1 MGSHIC
7 NIGQMGDQREPGVE
21 GGGGKPSTP
30 LGSWFGSQ
38 KRIYLEQKSRVYTPD
53 YSPAN
58 LWKYSFGAAIA
69 FGVLGVAL
77 GIHALTVKEV
87 VIDYTECCQPGEC
100 FKDHYGR
107 RICRKNLVDDSDQG
121 DIFPI
126 QGPILIYYYIENF
139 HQNHR
144 GYEDDRDD
152 KQLAGK
158 TIEGADCAN
167 NTRNVQPCGFAANT
181 MFTDK
186 IWDIIDDTSRK
197 SQVTGGMRDPKLGG
211 MNDPKLKEDLSY
223 SMEKYAYAAPKYSP
237 RPRKPERWTEEMHN
251 NYLAN
256 EPSFMEDFKVWM
268 RLAPLPKFQKLWY
281 RMGDQM
287 DKLDKG
293 TIDIEVKWPPGDV
306 DSSLKI
312 PNLRKK
318 IILTQQSFMG
328 TKSYSKSL
336 ISLILAVFFVVC
348 GFILRILAGEDGKYD
363 NKKNGVKE
371 EPRKKKLGCF

>member
-7 NIGQMGDQREPGVE
+7 NIGQMGDQREAGVE

-58 LWKYSFGAAIA
+58 LWKYYFGAAIA
-69 FGVLGVAL
+69 FGVLGAAL

-87 VIDYTECCQPGEC
+87 VIDYTECCQPRGPSNSC
-100 FKDHYGR
+100 T
-107 RICRKNLVDDSDQG
+107 CTKNLDDSDQG

-126 QGPILIYYYIENF
+126 QGPILIYYFIENF

-181 MFTDK
+181 MFTHK
-186 IWDIIDDTSRK
+186 IANIKDSYGK
-197 SQVTGGMRDPKLGG
+197 SQVKSSQG

-223 SMEKYAYAAPKYSP
+223 SMEKYAYAAPLDPQKYATPS
-237 RPRKPERWTEEMHN
+237 RPAIKPEPWTQEMHN
-251 NYLAN
+251 NYTAN
-256 EPSFMEDFKVWM
+256 EFSFMEDFKVWM
-268 RLAPLPKFQKLWY
+268 RLAPLPKFRKLWY
-281 RMGDQM
+281 RMGDQL

-293 TIDIEVKWPPGDV
+293 TIEIEVKWPPSGV

-328 TKSYSKSL
+328 TKSYYKCL

-363 NKKNGVKE
+363 NKKNGV
-371 EPRKKKLGCF
+371 

>member
-1 MGSHIC
+1 MGSHMC
-7 NIGQMGDQREPGVE
+7 NIGQMGDQREAGVE
-21 GGGGKPSTP
+21 GGAQGGGKPNTP

-58 LWKYSFGAAIA
+58 LWKYYFGAAIA

-77 GIHALTVKEV
+77 GIHAWTVKEV
-87 VIDYTECCQPGEC
+87 VIDYTECCHSCPIPC
-100 FKDHYGR
+100 T
-107 RICRKNLVDDSDQG
+107 KNLVNDSDQG

-167 NTRNVQPCGFAANT
+167 NTGNVQPCGFAANT

-186 IWDIIDDTSRK
+186 ILHIKDASGK
-197 SQVTGGMRDPKLGG
+197 SQVTGGMS
-211 MNDPKLKEDLSY
+211 NPKLKEDLSY
-223 SMEKYAYAAPKYSP
+223 SMEKYVYAAPKTGTQMP
-237 RPRKPERWTEEMHN
+237 KKPEGWEDWMHN
-251 NYLAN
+251 SYLKN
-256 EPSFMEDFKVWM
+256 DFSFMEDFKVWM
-268 RLAPLPKFQKLWY
+268 RLAPLPKFRKLWY
-281 RMGDQM
+281 RMEDQM

-293 TIDIEVKWPPGDV
+293 TIGIDVKWPPAGV

-318 IILTQQSFMG
+318 IILTQKSFMG
-328 TKSYSKSL
+328 TKSYYKCL

-348 GFILRILAGEDGKYD
+348 GFILRILAAEDGRYN

-371 EPRKKKLGCF
+371 EARKKKLGCF

>member
-1 MGSHIC
+1 MG
-7 NIGQMGDQREPGVE
+7 NIGQMGDQRGAGVE
-21 GGGGKPSTP
+21 GGGGKPNTP
-30 LGSWFGSQ
+30 LAGWFGSQ

-58 LWKYSFGAAIA
+58 LWKYYFGAAGA
-69 FGVLGVAL
+69 FGVLGFAL
-77 GIHALTVKEV
+77 FVQAWMVTEV
-87 VIDYTECCQPGEC
+87 VIDYTECCQPQTSGSC
-100 FKDHYGR
+100 T
-107 RICRKNLVDDSDQG
+107 CPKNLVTDSEGG
-121 DIFPI
+121 DVFPI
-126 QGPILIYYYIENF
+126 QAPILIYYYIENF

-152 KQLAGK
+152 KQLAGR

-186 IWDIIDDTSRK
+186 ILHIIDDTSRK
-197 SQVTGGMRDPKLGG
+197 SQVTGVMRNPKLGG
-211 MNDPKLKEDLSY
+211 MSNPKLKEDLSY

-293 TIDIEVKWPPGDV
+293 TIDIEVKWPPGEV

-312 PNLRKK
+312 PNLRNK

-328 TKSYSKSL
+328 TKSYSKSS

>member
-7 NIGQMGDQREPGVE
+7 NIGQMGDQREAGVE
-21 GGGGKPSTP
+21 GGGGKPNTP

-58 LWKYSFGAAIA
+58 LWKYYFGAAIA

-77 GIHALTVKEV
+77 GIHAWTVKEV
-87 VIDYTECCQPGEC
+87 VIDYTECCQPRGPSNS
-100 FKDHYGR
+100 
-107 RICRKNLVDDSDQG
+107 CRCPKNLVNDSDQG

-126 QGPILIYYYIENF
+126 PGPILIYYYIENF

-186 IWDIIDDTSRK
+186 IANIKDESGI
-197 SQVTGGMRDPKLGG
+197 SQVKGGMSNPKQGG
-211 MNDPKLKEDLSY
+211 MSNPKLKDNLSY
-223 SMEKYAYAAPKYSP
+223 
-237 RPRKPERWTEEMHN
+237 
-251 NYLAN
+251 
-256 EPSFMEDFKVWM
+256 
-268 RLAPLPKFQKLWY
+268 
-281 RMGDQM
+281 
-287 DKLDKG
+287 
-293 TIDIEVKWPPGDV
+293 
-306 DSSLKI
+306 
-312 PNLRKK
+312 
-318 IILTQQSFMG
+318 
-328 TKSYSKSL
+328 
-336 ISLILAVFFVVC
+336 
-348 GFILRILAGEDGKYD
+348 
-363 NKKNGVKE
+363 
-371 EPRKKKLGCF
+371 

>member
-7 NIGQMGDQREPGVE
+7 NIGQMGDQREAGVE
-21 GGGGKPSTP
+21 GGGGKPNTP

-53 YSPAN
+53 YSPTN
-58 LWKYSFGAAIA
+58 LWKYYFGAAVA

-77 GIHALTVKEV
+77 GIHAWTVREV

-100 FKDHYGR
+100 LQDLDGR
-107 RICRKNLVDDSDQG
+107 RICKKNLVDDSDQG
-121 DIFPI
+121 DIFPM

-158 TIEGADCAN
+158 TIEGADCGYGY
-167 NTRNVQPCGFAANT
+167 VQPCGFAANT

-186 IWDIIDDTSRK
+186 IANIKDASGK
-197 SQVTGGMRDPKLGG
+197 SQVKSSQG

-223 SMEKYAYAAPKYSP
+223 SMEKYAYAAPKKPSDP
-237 RPRKPERWTEEMHN
+237 GRRPYLWTKEMHN
-251 NYLAN
+251 NYTAN

-268 RLAPLPKFQKLWY
+268 RLAPLPKFRKLWY

-293 TIDIEVKWPPGDV
+293 TIDIDVKWPPGGV

-328 TKSYSKSL
+328 TKSCSKCL

-348 GFILRILAGEDGKYD
+348 GVILRILAAEDGKYD

-371 EPRKKKLGCF
+371 EARKKKLGCF

>member
-1 MGSHIC
+1 
-7 NIGQMGDQREPGVE
+7 MGDQSEAGVE

-58 LWKYSFGAAIA
+58 LWKYYFGAAVA

-77 GIHALTVKEV
+77 FVQAWMVTEV
-87 VIDYTECCQPGEC
+87 VIDYTECCQPKPSGSC
-100 FKDHYGR
+100 T
-107 RICRKNLVDDSDQG
+107 CPKNLVTDSEGG
-121 DIFPI
+121 DVFPI

-181 MFTDK
+181 MFTDE
-186 IWDIIDDTSRK
+186 ILDIKDASKK
-197 SQVTGGMRDPKLGG
+197 SQVTGSGG
-211 MNDPKLKEDLSY
+211 TKLKEDLSY
-223 SMEKYAYAAPKYSP
+223 SMEKYAYAAPKHNLS
-237 RPRKPERWTEEMHN
+237 KPAGWDDTMHN
-251 NYLAN
+251 RYMAN
-256 EPSFMEDFKVWM
+256 EFSFMEDFKVWM

-287 DKLDKG
+287 DKLEKG
-293 TIDIEVKWPPGDV
+293 TIEIEVKWPPGGV
-306 DSSLKI
+306 PSSLKI

-328 TKSYSKSL
+328 TKSYNKCL

-348 GFILRILAGEDGKYD
+348 GFILRILAAEDGKYD

-371 EPRKKKLGCF
+371 EARKKKLGCF

>member
-7 NIGQMGDQREPGVE
+7 NIGQMGDQREAGVE
-21 GGGGKPSTP
+21 GGGGKPNTP
-30 LGSWFGSQ
+30 LAGWFGSQ

-58 LWKYSFGAAIA
+58 LWKYYFGAAVA
-69 FGVLGVAL
+69 FGVLRFAL
-77 GIHALTVKEV
+77 FVQAWMVTEV
-87 VIDYTECCQPGEC
+87 VIDYTECCQPQSSGSC
-100 FKDHYGR
+100 T
-107 RICRKNLVDDSDQG
+107 CPKNLVTDSEGG
-121 DIFPI
+121 DVFPI

-152 KQLAGK
+152 KQLAGRA
-158 TIEGADCAN
+158 IEGADCAN

-181 MFTDK
+181 MFTDEILHIK
-186 IWDIIDDTSRK
+186 DASGN
-197 SQVTGGMRDPKLGG
+197 SQVKGGRTAMR
-211 MNDPKLKEDLSY
+211 NPKLKEDLSY
-223 SMEKYAYAAPKYSP
+223 SMEKYAYAAPKNSSGTQKP
-237 RPRKPERWTEEMHN
+237 KKPELWTEEMHD

-256 EPSFMEDFKVWM
+256 GFSFMEDFKVWM
-268 RLAPLPKFQKLWY
+268 RLAPLPKFRKLWY

-293 TIDIEVKWPPGDV
+293 TIDILVKWPPGGV

-328 TKSYSKSL
+328 TKSYSKCL

-348 GFILRILAGEDGKYD
+348 GVILRILAAEDGKYD

-371 EPRKKKLGCF
+371 EARKTKLGCF

>member
-7 NIGQMGDQREPGVE
+7 NIGQMGDQREAGVE
-21 GGGGKPSTP
+21 GGGGKPNTP
-30 LGSWFGSQ
+30 LAGWFGSH

-58 LWKYSFGAAIA
+58 LWKYCFGVAVA
-69 FGVLGVAL
+69 FGVLGFAL
-77 GIHALTVKEV
+77 FVQAWMVTEV
-87 VIDYTECCQPGEC
+87 VIDYTECCQPQPSGSCTCE
-100 FKDHYGR
+100 
-107 RICRKNLVDDSDQG
+107 KNLVTDSEGG
-121 DIFPI
+121 DVFPI

-152 KQLAGK
+152 KQLAGRA
-158 TIEGADCAN
+158 IEGADCAN

-181 MFTDK
+181 MFTDEIANIK
-186 IWDIIDDTSRK
+186 DASGN
-197 SQVTGGMRDPKLGG
+197 SQVTGGRAAMS
-211 MNDPKLKEDLSY
+211 NPKLKEDLSY
-223 SMEKYAYAAPKYSP
+223 SMEKYAYAAPKNSSGTQ
-237 RPRKPERWTEEMHN
+237 KPKKPKGWDDTMHKR
-251 NYLAN
+251 YLTN
-256 EPSFMEDFKVWM
+256 DFSFMEDFKVWM
-268 RLAPLPKFQKLWY
+268 RLAPLPKFRKLWY

-293 TIDIEVKWPPGDV
+293 TIDIEVNWPPSGV

-318 IILTQQSFMG
+318 IIITQQSFMG
-328 TKSYSKSL
+328 TKSYSKCL
-336 ISLILAVFFVVC
+336 ISLSLAVFFVVC
-348 GFILRILAGEDGKYD
+348 GFILRILAAEDGKYD

-371 EPRKKKLGCF
+371 EARKKKLGCF

>member
-7 NIGQMGDQREPGVE
+7 NIGQMGDQREAVVE
-21 GGGGKPSTP
+21 GGGGKPNTP

-58 LWKYSFGAAIA
+58 LWKYYFGAAVA
-69 FGVLGVAL
+69 FGVLGFAL
-77 GIHALTVKEV
+77 FVQAWMVTEV
-87 VIDYTECCQPGEC
+87 VIDYTECCQPQTSGSC
-100 FKDHYGR
+100 T
-107 RICRKNLVDDSDQG
+107 CPKNLVDDSEGG
-121 DIFPI
+121 DVFPI

-181 MFTDK
+181 IFTDK
-186 IWDIIDDTSRK
+186 ILDIKNDDTSRT
-197 SQVTGGMRDPKLGG
+197 SQVKVGMSH
-211 MNDPKLKEDLSY
+211 PKLKEDLSY
-223 SMEKYAYAAPKYSP
+223 SMEKYAYAAPKTSSGTQKP
-237 RPRKPERWTEEMHN
+237 NRPEAWDDRMHN
-251 NYLAN
+251 SYLKN
-256 EPSFMEDFKVWM
+256 DFSFMEDFKVWM
-268 RLAPLPKFQKLWY
+268 RLAPLPKFRKLWY

-293 TIDIEVKWPPGDV
+293 TIEIEVKWPPGDV

>member
-7 NIGQMGDQREPGVE
+7 NIGQMGDQREAGVE
-21 GGGGKPSTP
+21 GGGGKPNTP

-53 YSPAN
+53 YSPVN
-58 LWKYSFGAAIA
+58 LWKYYFGAAIA
-69 FGVLGVAL
+69 FGVLGLAL

-100 FKDHYGR
+100 LKDHYGR

-158 TIEGADCAN
+158 TIGGANCASD
-167 NTRNVQPCGFAANT
+167 TEYVQPCGFAANT
-181 MFTDK
+181 MFTEK
-186 IWDIIDDTSRK
+186 IANIKDASGK
-197 SQVTGGMRDPKLGG
+197 SQVKSSQG

-223 SMEKYAYAAPKYSP
+223 SMEKYAYAAPMPMLNSS
-237 RPRKPERWTEEMHN
+237 RPRKPERWTEEMHSK
-251 NYLAN
+251 YLEN
-256 EPSFMEDFKVWM
+256 DPSFMEDFKVWM
-268 RLAPLPKFQKLWY
+268 RLAPLPKFRKLWY

-293 TIDIEVKWPPGDV
+293 TIDIDVKWPPGGV

-328 TKSYSKSL
+328 TKSYSKCL

-348 GFILRILAGEDGKYD
+348 GFILRILAAEDGKYD

-371 EPRKKKLGCF
+371 EARKTKLGCF

>member
-1 MGSHIC
+1 MGSHTC
-7 NIGQMGDQREPGVE
+7 NIGQMGDQREAGVE
-21 GGGGKPSTP
+21 GGRGKPSTP

-58 LWKYSFGAAIA
+58 LWKYYFGSAIA

-77 GIHALTVKEV
+77 GIHAWTVKEV
-87 VIDYTECCQPGEC
+87 VIDYTECPIPCT
-100 FKDHYGR
+100 
-107 RICRKNLVDDSDQG
+107 KNLVDDSDQYS
-121 DIFPI
+121 IFPI

-167 NTRNVQPCGFAANT
+167 NTRNIQPCGFAANT

-186 IWDIIDDTSRK
+186 ILHIKDESGHPQVK
-197 SQVTGGMRDPKLGG
+197 SSLG

-223 SMEKYAYAAPKYSP
+223 SMERYAYAAPLVSP
-237 RPRKPERWTEEMHN
+237 ARKPERWTRTMHKKYREN
-251 NYLAN
+251 D
-256 EPSFMEDFKVWM
+256 PSFMEDFKVWM

-281 RMGDQM
+281 RMGDKR
-287 DKLDKG
+287 DTLDKG
-293 TIDIEVKWPPGDV
+293 TIEVEVNWPPGDV

-348 GFILRILAGEDGKYD
+348 GFILRILAA
-363 NKKNGVKE
+363 E
-371 EPRKKKLGCF
+371 EKIR

>member
-1 MGSHIC
+1 MGSHTC
-7 NIGQMGDQREPGVE
+7 NIGQMGDQREAGVE
-21 GGGGKPSTP
+21 GGRGKPSTP

-58 LWKYSFGAAIA
+58 LWKYYFGSAIA

-77 GIHALTVKEV
+77 GIHAWTVKEV
-87 VIDYTECCQPGEC
+87 VIDYTECPIPCT
-100 FKDHYGR
+100 
-107 RICRKNLVDDSDQG
+107 KNLVDDSDQYS
-121 DIFPI
+121 IFPI

-186 IWDIIDDTSRK
+186 IVNIWDASRK
-197 SQVTGGMRDPKLGG
+197 SQVKSIQVNDPTP
-211 MNDPKLKEDLSY
+211 MNDPKLKDNLSY
-223 SMEKYAYAAPKYSP
+223 SMEKYAYAAPKTSSQ
-237 RPRKPERWTEEMHN
+237 PRKPERWARAMHKK
-251 NYLAN
+251 YLEN
-256 EPSFMEDFKVWM
+256 DPSFMEDFKVWM

-293 TIDIEVKWPPGDV
+293 TIEIDVTWPPGGV

-328 TKSYSKSL
+328 TKSYYKCL

-348 GFILRILAGEDGKYD
+348 GFILRILAAEDGRYD

-371 EPRKKKLGCF
+371 EARKKKLGCF

>member
-7 NIGQMGDQREPGVE
+7 NIGQMGDQREAGVE
-21 GGGGKPSTP
+21 GGGGKPNTP
-30 LGSWFGSQ
+30 LAGWFGSQ

-58 LWKYSFGAAIA
+58 LWKYYFGAAVA

-77 GIHALTVKEV
+77 GIHYWTVKEV
-87 VIDYTECCQPGEC
+87 VIDYTECCQS
-100 FKDHYGR
+100 GR
-107 RICRKNLVDDSDQG
+107 TLENPDNSCICEMNLVDDSDQG

-158 TIEGADCAN
+158 TIEGADCASG
-167 NTRNVQPCGFAANT
+167 TGYVQPCGFAANT

-186 IWDIIDDTSRK
+186 IANIKDASGSPQVK
-197 SQVTGGMRDPKLGG
+197 S

-223 SMEKYAYAAPKYSP
+223 SMEKYAYAVTSKT
-237 RPRKPERWTEEMHN
+237 RLGNLTRKPERWTKEMHD

-256 EPSFMEDFKVWM
+256 DFSFMEDFKVWM
-268 RLAPLPKFQKLWY
+268 RLAPLPKFRKLWY

-293 TIDIEVKWPPGDV
+293 TIDIEVKWPPGEV

-318 IILTQQSFMG
+318 IILTQ
-328 TKSYSKSL
+328 
-336 ISLILAVFFVVC
+336 
-348 GFILRILAGEDGKYD
+348 
-363 NKKNGVKE
+363 
-371 EPRKKKLGCF
+371 

>member
-7 NIGQMGDQREPGVE
+7 NIGQMGDQREAGVE
-21 GGGGKPSTP
+21 GGGGKPNTP

-58 LWKYSFGAAIA
+58 LWKYYFGAAIA

-77 GIHALTVKEV
+77 GIHASTVKEV
-87 VIDYTECCQPGEC
+87 VIDYTECPIPCT
-100 FKDHYGR
+100 
-107 RICRKNLVDDSDQG
+107 KNLVDDSDQG

-181 MFTDK
+181 IFTDK
-186 IWDIIDDTSRK
+186 ILDIKNDDTSRT
-197 SQVTGGMRDPKLGG
+197 SQVKVGMSH
-211 MNDPKLKEDLSY
+211 PKLKEDLSY
-223 SMEKYAYAAPKYSP
+223 SMEKYAYAAPKRSP
-237 RPRKPERWTEEMHN
+237 KPTKPKRWTEEMHSK
-251 NYLAN
+251 YLEN
-256 EPSFMEDFKVWM
+256 DPSFMEDFKVWM
-268 RLAPLPKFQKLWY
+268 RLAPLPKFRKLWY

-293 TIDIEVKWPPGDV
+293 TIDILVKWPPRGV

-328 TKSYSKSL
+328 TKSYSKCL

-348 GFILRILAGEDGKYD
+348 GFILRILAAEDGKYD

-371 EPRKKKLGCF
+371 EARKTKLGCF

>member
-1 MGSHIC
+1 MGSHGSHIC
-7 NIGQMGDQREPGVE
+7 NIGQMGDQRGAGVE
-21 GGGGKPSTP
+21 GGGGKPNTP
-30 LGSWFGSQ
+30 LAGWFGSQ

-58 LWKYSFGAAIA
+58 LWKYYFGAAVA
-69 FGVLGVAL
+69 FGVLGFAL
-77 GIHALTVKEV
+77 FVQAWMVTEV
-87 VIDYTECCQPGEC
+87 VIDYTECCQPQPSGSC
-100 FKDHYGR
+100 T
-107 RICRKNLVDDSDQG
+107 CPKNLVTDSEGG
-121 DIFPI
+121 DVFPI

-158 TIEGADCAN
+158 TIEGADCAD
-167 NTRNVQPCGFAANT
+167 NTINVQPCGFAANT
-181 MFTDK
+181 IFTDK
-186 IWDIIDDTSRK
+186 ILDIKNDDTSRT
-197 SQVTGGMRDPKLGG
+197 SQVKVGMSH
-211 MNDPKLKEDLSY
+211 PKLKEDLSY
-223 SMEKYAYAAPKYSP
+223 SMEKYAYAAPKRSP
-237 RPRKPERWTEEMHN
+237 KPTKPERWTEEMHD

-268 RLAPLPKFQKLWY
+268 RLAPLPKFRKLWY

-293 TIDIEVKWPPGDV
+293 TIEIEVKWPPGDV

-348 GFILRILAGEDGKYD
+348 GVILRILAAEDGKYD

-371 EPRKKKLGCF
+371 EARKKKLGCF

>member
-7 NIGQMGDQREPGVE
+7 NIGQMGDQREAGVE
-21 GGGGKPSTP
+21 GGGGKPNTP

-58 LWKYSFGAAIA
+58 LWKYYFGAAIA

-87 VIDYTECCQPGEC
+87 VIDYTECCQSGEC
-100 FKDHYGR
+100 SKDLNGR
-107 RICRKNLVDDSDQG
+107 RICTKNLVNDSDQG

-181 MFTDK
+181 MFTDEILHIK
-186 IWDIIDDTSRK
+186 DASGNF
-197 SQVTGGMRDPKLGG
+197 QVKGGRAAMS
-211 MNDPKLKEDLSY
+211 NPKLKEDLSY
-223 SMEKYAYAAPKYSP
+223 SMEKYAYAAPKNSSGTQKP
-237 RPRKPERWTEEMHN
+237 AKKPEGWDDTMHKR
-251 NYLAN
+251 YLAN
-256 EPSFMEDFKVWM
+256 DFRFMEDFKVWM
-268 RLAPLPKFQKLWY
+268 RLAPLPKFRKLWY

-287 DKLDKG
+287 DKLDRG
-293 TIDIEVKWPPGDV
+293 TIDILVKWPPGGV

-328 TKSYSKSL
+328 TRSYSKCL

-348 GFILRILAGEDGKYD
+348 GFILRILAAEDGKYD

-371 EPRKKKLGCF
+371 EARKTKLGCF

>member
-58 LWKYSFGAAIA
+58 LWKYYFGAAIA

-87 VIDYTECCQPGEC
+87 VIDYTECCQPRGPSNS
-100 FKDHYGR
+100 
-107 RICRKNLVDDSDQG
+107 CRCPKNLVDDSDQG

-167 NTRNVQPCGFAANT
+167 NTRNVQPCGYAANT

-186 IWDIIDDTSRK
+186 VVNIWDASGK
-197 SQVTGGMRDPKLGG
+197 SQVKSRQENDPTP
-211 MNDPKLKEDLSY
+211 MNDPKLKDNLSY
-223 SMEKYAYAAPKYSP
+223 SMEKYAYAAPMTSSQ
-237 RPRKPERWTEEMHN
+237 PRKPERWTEEMHKK
-251 NYLAN
+251 YLKN
-256 EPSFMEDFKVWM
+256 DPSFMEDFKVWM

-281 RMGDQM
+281 RMGEQM
-287 DKLDKG
+287 DTLDKG
-293 TIDIEVKWPPGDV
+293 TIRIEVNWPSSDV
-306 DSSLKI
+306 DSSFKI

-328 TKSYSKSL
+328 AKSYSKSF
-336 ISLILAVFFVVC
+336 ISLILAAFFVVC
-348 GFILRILAGEDGKYD
+348 GFILRILAAEDGKYD

-371 EPRKKKLGCF
+371 EARKKKLGCF